1 MNSILATAGS
11 YLTAAEPW
19 KAVIASVLGFLA
31 AGLSIVGGIVK
42 QRRSSDTTVPDQAP
56 SPRPTTFRLHA
67 DDREL
72 IDNAREAAAD
82 LTRAI
87 KHLTGATE
95 DDTLAT
101 EGNTAA
107 LKRRGGRP

>member
-1 MNSILATAGS
+1 MNSILTTAGS

-31 AGLSIVGGIVK
+31 AGLSIVGGVIK
-42 QRRSSDTTVPDQAP
+42 QRRAVDTTVPDQAP
-56 SPRPTTFRLHA
+56 AARPVTFRLHP

-72 IDNAREAAAD
+72 IGDAREAAME

-95 DDTLAT
+95 DNTVAT